1 MAIQGIERLL
11 QNQGSDTQ
19 SVNNSSMAGSI
30 KSLGRDTFL
39 KLLVKQLQ
47 YQDPLN
53 PMSNT
58 DFTAQL
64 AQFSSLEQMTNM
76 SEDMKKLS
84 DLQASMN
91 NMQAL
96 DFLGK
101 KVSAKGDIVEYN
113 GQEVGLDFYLDKA
126 ASDVEVD
133 IYDATGNLVRTINMQ
148 DVPSGD
154 AFCQWDGKDNGGD
167 TVGPGRYT
175 FKVIAADAQGAKVN
189 ATTYAT
195 GTVSGVR
202 YDDGVTYLVV
212 GNKEVTISNIEKIQ
226 G

>member
-1 MAIQGIERLL
+1 MAIQGIDRFL
-11 QNQGSDTQ
+11 QNQASEAQ
-19 SVNNSSMAGSI
+19 AGSI
-30 KSLGRDTFL
+30 TKNNGGIKALGRDTFL

-91 NMQAL
+91 NMQAV
-96 DFLGK
+96 DFIGK
-101 KVSAKGDIVEYN
+101 RVSAKGDIVEFN
-113 GQEVGLDFYLDKA
+113 GQEVGLDFYLDSA
-126 ASDVEVD
+126 ATDVDVD
-133 IYDATGNLVRTINMQ
+133 IYDPTGNLVKTIHMQ
-148 DVPSGD
+148 NVPAGD
-154 AFCQWDGKDNGGD
+154 AVCHWDGRDNAGD
-167 TVGPGRYT
+167 MVQPGKYT
-175 FKVIAADAQGAKVN
+175 FKVDANDAQGAKVD

-195 GTVSGVR
+195 GTVT
-202 YDDGVTYLVV
+202 GVTYDKGITYLIV
-212 GNKEVTISNIEKIQ
+212 GDKEVTISNVEKIQ